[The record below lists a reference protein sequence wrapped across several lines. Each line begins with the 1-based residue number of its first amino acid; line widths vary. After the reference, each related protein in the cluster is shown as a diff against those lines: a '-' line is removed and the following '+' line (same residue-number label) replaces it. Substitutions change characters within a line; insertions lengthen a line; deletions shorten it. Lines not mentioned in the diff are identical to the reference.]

1 MNVPQT
7 SLEPSHFPVML
18 NEVIKIC
25 SPEKGG
31 SFVDCTFGGGGYSE
45 ELLKFPNTKVTALD
59 RDKSVGKK
67 AKEISKKYLDR
78 FSFYNEKF
86 SDLDKILE
94 GKDKVDTIIFDLG
107 ISSLQ
112 LMDLSR
118 GFSFK
123 SNEKIDMNMGL
134 SLISAEEVLNNYDES
149 SLKLIIKI
157 LGEEKEAG
165 KIVKNI
171 LRTRKIKRI
180 SKIPELVEIIKRSKK
195 KNFSKKINVC
205 TKTFQALRI
214 FVNKETTE
222 LIEGIIKATRFI
234 KDDGKIIIIS
244 FHSIEDKIIKFYFK
258 NYSENNLRPSRYL
271 PEDELK
277 KLIFFKDKKNNLIR
291 PTEEEIKQN
300 PPSRSAKLRFAT
312 RNKKKF
318 EDPKIFKKKF
328 KKYLDLESLNV

>member
-7 SLEPSHFPVML
+7 SLEFSHFPVML

-59 RDKSVGKK
+59 RDKSVERK
-67 AKEISKKYLDR
+67 AREISEKYMDR

-86 SDLDKILE
+86 SNLDKILE
-94 GKDKVDTIIFDLG
+94 KKEKVDTIIFDLG
-107 ISSLQ
+107 ISSFQ

-123 SNEKIDMNMGL
+123 SNNKIDMNMGL
-134 SLISAEEVLNNYDES
+134 SSISAEKIINNFDEN

-157 LGEEKEAG
+157 LGEEKESS

-171 LRTRKIKRI
+171 LKARRIKKILKT
-180 SKIPELVEIIKRSKK
+180 PQLVEIIKDSKK
-195 KNFSKKINVC
+195 KNFSKKINIC

-222 LIEGIIKATRFI
+222 LIEGIIKATKFV
-234 KDDGKIIIIS
+234 KNGGKIIIIS
-244 FHSIEDKIIKFYFK
+244 FHSIEDKIVKFYFK

-271 PEDELK
+271 PENNLEK
-277 KLIFFKDKKNNLIR
+277 VVFFKDKKNNLIR
-291 PTEEEIKQN
+291 PTEKEVKQN
-300 PPSRSAKLRFAT
+300 PPSRSAKLRFVT
-312 RNKKKF
+312 RNEKVF
-318 EDPKIFKKKF
+318 EDPKIFKKQF

>member
-45 ELLKFPNTKVTALD
+45 EILKFPNTKVTALD
-59 RDKSVGKK
+59 RDKSVRKK
-67 AKEISKKYLDR
+67 AKEISEKYLNR

-86 SDLDKILE
+86 SDLDKVLE

-107 ISSLQ
+107 ISSFQ

-123 SNEKIDMNMGL
+123 SNEKIDMKMGL
-134 SLISAEEVLNNYDES
+134 SSISAEEVLNNYNEN

-171 LRTRKIKRI
+171 LKTRKIKKI
-180 SKIPELVEIIKRSKK
+180 SKIPELVEIIKKSKK

-222 LIEGIIKATRFI
+222 LIEGMIKATRFI
-234 KDDGKIIIIS
+234 KKDGKIIIIS
-244 FHSIEDKIIKFYFK
+244 FHSIEDKIVKFYFK

-271 PEDELK
+271 PEEKLK
-277 KLIFFKDKKNNLIR
+277 RLIFFKDKNKHLIR
-291 PTEEEIKQN
+291 PSESEINEN

-312 RNKKKF
+312 RNEKKF
-318 EDPKIFKKKF
+318 EDPKIFKEKF